1 MTNLDEV
8 KELINELKIQL
19 NKFDKD
25 ISNIYT
31 EKEAGEIYNKLYR
44 KEIFSIV
51 YNIDQLLPIDK

>member
-19 NKFDKD
+19 NKLEED
-25 ISNIYT
+25 IDNIT
-31 EKEAGEIYNKLYR
+31 IEEAGEIYNKLYR

>member
-19 NKFDKD
+19 NKLEED
-25 ISNIYT
+25 INNIT
-31 EKEAGEIYNKLYR
+31 IEEAGEIYNKLYR

>member
-19 NKFDKD
+19 NKLEED
-25 ISNIYT
+25 ISNIT
-31 EKEAGEIYNKLYR
+31 IEEAGEIYNKLYR

>member
-19 NKFDKD
+19 NKLEED
-25 ISNIYT
+25 IDNIT
-31 EKEAGEIYNKLYR
+31 IEEAGEIYNKLYK

>member
-19 NKFDKD
+19 NKLEED
-25 ISNIYT
+25 INNIT
-31 EKEAGEIYNKLYR
+31 IEEAGEIYNKLYK